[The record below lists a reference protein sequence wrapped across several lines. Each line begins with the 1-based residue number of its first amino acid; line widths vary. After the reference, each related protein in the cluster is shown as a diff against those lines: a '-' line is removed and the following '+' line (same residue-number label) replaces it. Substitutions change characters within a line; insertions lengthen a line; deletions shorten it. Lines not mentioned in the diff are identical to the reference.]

1 MAIYK
6 GNTKIVKLYK
16 GATEIVRRYKGTNLI
31 YQNSLLPAGYIR
43 LDYIENPDQNAYI
56 NTGILPDDTTGF
68 KVRMSV
74 RDITTDLYY
83 LGCRESNST
92 DSRFGLGV
100 YQGHTYMAFGTY
112 YSDANNWTIT
122 RGTPFVAENN
132 YKNSRVAT
140 MDGLNPVSVGTLS
153 GITFTRNI
161 YLFKLNQPT
170 LQITSNCRIYDCEI
184 TQGNS
189 VVARFIPCLDNNG
202 VACMYDV
209 IRKQTFYS
217 AGSSNFIYIPP
228 VIIPSGY
235 TLLECL
241 ESTGTQYI
249 DTGYYATTTSG
260 INIDYAY
267 AASGNAGLCGIFQG
281 QAPRTDTLFITT
293 NSGQTSSAIYLIS
306 QGAQLTN
313 NVVPTL
319 GTKYNAKINYLN
331 NGKLIIDNTTT
342 GNNGSNGVVSTRTIK
357 LFCRDNGGNLAYTNA
372 RIYRCQISEG
382 TTLVRDLVPCLDD
395 QNVPCMYDV
404 VGKQTYYNAGTGTF
418 IAG

>member
-1 MAIYK
+1 MPIKFGTTGISPIFK
-6 GNTKIVKLYK
+6 GNTKIGRIYK
-16 GATEIVRRYKGTNLI
+16 GLTLL
-31 YQNSLLPAGYIR
+31 YQSSLLPAGYIQ
-43 LDYIENPDQNAYI
+43 LSYIENPDENAYI

-74 RDITTDLYY
+74 KNTTTDLYY
-83 LGCRESNST
+83 LGCRENNST

-100 YQGHTYMAFGTY
+100 YNGHTYMTLGTY

-122 RGTPFVAENN
+122 KYIPFVAENN

-140 MDGLNPVSVGTLS
+140 MNGLNPVSVGTLS

-161 YLFKLNQPT
+161 YLFKSNQPL
-170 LQITSNCRIYDCEI
+170 LQSTANCRIYDCEI

-189 VVARFIPCLDNNG
+189 VVAHFIPCLDNNG
-202 VACMYDV
+202 VACMYDTV
-209 IRKQTFYS
+209 RKQTFYS
-217 AGSSNFIYIPP
+217 AGSSDFIYIPP
-228 VIIPSGY
+228 VIIPSDY
-235 TLLECL
+235 TLLEYL

-267 AASGNAGLCGIFQG
+267 AARGNAGLCGIFQG

-293 NSGQTSSAIYLIS
+293 QSGQTSTIMYLIS
-306 QGAQLTN
+306 QGRELTN
-313 NVVPTL
+313 NVIPTL
-319 GTKYNAKINYLN
+319 GTKYNGKINYLN
-331 NGKLIIDNTTT
+331 NGKLIINNTTT
-342 GNNGSNGVVSTRTIK
+342 GDNGSNGVVSSRTIK
-357 LFCRDNGGNLAYTNA
+357 LFCRDYNGNLAYTNA

-404 VGKQTYYNAGTGTF
+404 VGKQTYYNAGTGQFTY
-418 IAG
+418 